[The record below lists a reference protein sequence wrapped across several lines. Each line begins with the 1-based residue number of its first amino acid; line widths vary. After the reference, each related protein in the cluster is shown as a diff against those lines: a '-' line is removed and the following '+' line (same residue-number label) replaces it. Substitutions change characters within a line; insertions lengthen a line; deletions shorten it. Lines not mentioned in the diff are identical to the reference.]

1 MWPRTKLRTGVRAL
15 LRVVCVWGGAAVAEE
30 ATLIACWR
38 RRLWLWRSRPA
49 VKAWTGF
56 WTLAGGGRKGLW
68 ASVIACTV
76 SRVPEG
82 ALSG

>member
-15 LRVVCVWGGAAVAEE
+15 LRVVCGGGAVAEE
-30 ATLIACWR
+30 ATLIAYWR
-38 RRLWLWRSRPA
+38 GRAWLWRSRPA
-49 VKAWTGF
+49 AKDWTGF

-68 ASVIACTV
+68 ASVLPCTV
-76 SRVPEG
+76 SRTPEG